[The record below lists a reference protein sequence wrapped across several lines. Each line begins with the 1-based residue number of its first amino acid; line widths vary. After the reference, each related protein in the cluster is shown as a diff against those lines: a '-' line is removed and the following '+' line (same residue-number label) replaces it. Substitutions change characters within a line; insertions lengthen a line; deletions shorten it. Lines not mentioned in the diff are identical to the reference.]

1 MPNLAYKRVS
11 SVDQNLDRQLHG
23 MDFDYIWTDKCSGST
38 KNRPE
43 LNRMLSES
51 ASLRRGDVLHVH
63 SIDRLARNLKDL
75 INIINDVNERGVTI
89 KFHKENLEFTM
100 DKSNP
105 MQNLMLQVMGAC
117 AEFERSLIRE
127 RQMEGIRAAK
137 QKGKKFG
144 RPVTITDEIKQLIVS
159 DVNEGQSKAEVA
171 RKHGISRTKVYQV
184 LSEKSSQ

>member
-11 SVDQNLDRQLHG
+11 SVDQNHDRQLHG
-23 MDFDYIWTDKCSGST
+23 MDFDYVWIDKCSGST

-51 ASLRRGDVLHVH
+51 ASLRKGDVLHVH

-75 INIINDVNERGVTI
+75 ITMINDINQRGVSI

-100 DKSNP
+100 EKDNP
-105 MQNLMLQVMGAC
+105 MQNLMLQIMGAC
-117 AEFERSLIRE
+117 AEFERSLIKE

-137 QKGKKFG
+137 LKGKRFG
-144 RPVTITDEIKQLIVS
+144 RPITITDEVKQQIV
-159 DVNEGQSKAEVA
+159 DQVKRGLPKTEVA
-171 RKHGISRTKVYQV
+171 KNHGISRTKVYQI
-184 LSEKSSQ
+184 LNG